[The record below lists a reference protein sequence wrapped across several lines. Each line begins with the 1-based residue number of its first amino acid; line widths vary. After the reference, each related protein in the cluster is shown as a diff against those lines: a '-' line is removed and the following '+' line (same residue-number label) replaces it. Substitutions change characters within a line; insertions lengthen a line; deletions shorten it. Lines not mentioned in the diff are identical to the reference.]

1 MVNFLLTAWVLNG
14 APAIRRDAPGA
25 AVTPIKTVAIAMGA
39 VAAATLA
46 GCSTSPLPLSVE
58 ESLYFDKATGA
69 DITGVPPGL
78 RMQAVGY
85 PPPPR
90 IYRGPSPGE
99 P

>member
-1 MVNFLLTAWVLNG
+1 MAC
-14 APAIRRDAPGA
+14 RRFAGIPREA
-25 AVTPIKTVAIAMGA
+25 AVTPIKTIAIAMGA
-39 VAAATLA
+39 VAAGALA

-58 ESLYFDKATGA
+58 ESLFFDKATGA

-85 PPPPR
+85 PPPR
-90 IYRGPSPGE
+90 IYRGPPPDE

>member
-1 MVNFLLTAWVLNG
+1 MAC
-14 APAIRRDAPGA
+14 RRFAGIPREA
-25 AVTPIKTVAIAMGA
+25 AVTPIKTIVIALGAIA
-39 VAAATLA
+39 AASLG

-69 DITGVPPGL
+69 DITDVPPGL
-78 RMQAVGY
+78 RMQTIGY

-90 IYRGPSPGE
+90 IYRGPGE